1 MVALDDY
8 LDRYSGLE
16 AALASP
22 EAVLNPYPL
31 YRRFL
36 DVPGWRTPSGY
47 RVFSRYADV
56 MSILRDSASFGQE
69 PLPYP
74 NFHVT
79 NPPEHTRVRKLVA
92 RAFTPRS
99 IKQQDDKIAGWI
111 EALVDEL
118 VEAGSVDFVPDFAQR
133 LSATVIT
140 DLLGVP
146 VKDAHLWYRWMEEIH
161 TLRGYIN
168 FLQPEKDAK
177 AQSVAA
183 AAAAEIANYFA
194 ELIAS
199 RKGTSDD
206 SLVNG
211 LLEAGDANDQLS
223 EEDVLYALA
232 LILGAGLGTTA
243 NQLGNTLRLLVD
255 HPDAWASLRQ
265 DPSLAS
271 NVVDEALRFDGT
283 AQAENRIARKSCVL
297 NGVPIEAG
305 QPIIILLAAANRD
318 PAMFA
323 EPDVFDIR
331 RENANQHLGFSSGI
345 HHCLGAHLAR
355 AELVPVFETLARRVE
370 DITFDGSPQYH
381 PFNKLRGH
389 ATLPIRC
396 TAASK

>member
-1 MVALDDY
+1 
-8 LDRYSGLE
+8 
-16 AALASP
+16 
-22 EAVLNPYPL
+22 
-31 YRRFL
+31 
-36 DVPGWRTPSGY
+36 
-47 RVFSRYADV
+47 

-211 LLEAGDANDQLS
+211 LLEAGDANDQLDRDPRHHNKRGS
-223 EEDVLYALA
+223 ISSAGICAVGY
-232 LILGAGLGTTA
+232 ICKAGLFGRRSRSSDDCGRGIYATVREDL
-243 NQLGNTLRLLVD
+243 QR
-255 HPDAWASLRQ
+255 
-265 DPSLAS
+265 
-271 NVVDEALRFDGT
+271 
-283 AQAENRIARKSCVL
+283 C
-297 NGVPIEAG
+297 AG
-305 QPIIILLAAANRD
+305 
-318 PAMFA
+318 
-323 EPDVFDIR
+323 
-331 RENANQHLGFSSGI
+331 G
-345 HHCLGAHLAR
+345 
-355 AELVPVFETLARRVE
+355 
-370 DITFDGSPQYH
+370 
-381 PFNKLRGH
+381 
-389 ATLPIRC
+389 
-396 TAASK
+396 